1 MTTNQILIGVGLILA
16 LAVGSQVLASRLRIP
31 AIIVLLPAG
40 FIAGALTTDVDPQRL
55 LGPAFE
61 PLVSLSVA
69 VILYDAGLS
78 LDMGKLKGHTRK
90 VVIRLIVLGVLITWA
105 LAASVAA
112 PLLGMSRGAAVML
125 GIILV
130 VSGPTVV
137 GPLLSFV
144 RPKERLQQVL
154 IWEGSL
160 IDPVG
165 GILGALVFHAVVAS
179 TRKGPGSQFSQFAAS
194 VGIGLAGGVIGTA
207 LLWLLLRRLRLGE
220 VLGTTAQLATVI
232 AVAAACD
239 VVREDAGLLAAIFM
253 GLALAN
259 RRGFDVP
266 ARRPFFETL
275 VQLIIGVLFISISAT
290 VTPQSLRH
298 LLLPA
303 LALIAVLVLVARPAA
318 AFASTMRTDLTTG
331 ERAFIGWM
339 APRGIVAAATAS
351 TFAAGLAAKGIG
363 GAAKILPVTFVV
375 IVVTVTLYGLTAMPA
390 ARRLGVSRPDRTR
403 PLLVGGAAWVIELGQ
418 ALQSAGLEVV
428 MWAGLD
434 QQREQIRRAGLELA
448 PGELL
453 AAATGRGARL
463 EGITAVLLLT
473 EEDDFNALAS
483 VLLAESVDGRVYR
496 LAPPQRSH
504 GVVAPYTTGEIL
516 FGQGMTRPAV
526 TGRYQDGARIV
537 TNGAGGVL
545 PAGQDMLF
553 LVRADGQLAAV
564 TQTDTPTPLA
574 GDTIVSLAPALAAQP
589 VDRGRSG
596 LPEVSDDELS
606 RTPDQPA

>member
-1 MTTNQILIGVGLILA
+1 MTTNQILTGVGLILA

-40 FIAGALTTDVDPQRL
+40 FVAGALTSDVNPQNL

-78 LDMGKLKGHTRK
+78 LDMRKLKGHTRK
-90 VVIRLIVLGVLITWA
+90 VVIRLIVLGVLITTA

-112 PLLGMSRGAAVML
+112 PLLGMSRGAALML

-144 RPKERLQQVL
+144 RPTERVQQVL

-165 GILGALVFHAVVAS
+165 GILGALVFHGVVAS
-179 TRKGPGSQFSQFAAS
+179 TSKGPGSQLAQFAAS
-194 VGIGLAGGVIGTA
+194 VGVGVAGGVIGTA
-207 LLWLLLRRLRLGE
+207 LLWLLLRKLRLGE
-220 VLGTTAQLATVI
+220 VLGTTAQLAAVI

-239 VVREDAGLLAAIFM
+239 VIREDTGLIAAIFM

-259 RRGFDVP
+259 RRGFDIP
-266 ARRPFFETL
+266 SRRPFFETL

-290 VTPQSLRH
+290 VTPASLRH
-298 LLLPA
+298 LLLPT
-303 LALIAVLVLVARPAA
+303 LALVAVLVLLARPIV
-318 AFASTMRTDLTTG
+318 AFASTLRTDLTKG

-351 TFAAGLAAKGIG
+351 TFAAGLVAKGIG
-363 GAAKILPVTFVV
+363 GAGKILPATFVV
-375 IVVTVTLYGLTAMPA
+375 IVATVTLYGLTAVPA
-390 ARRLGVSRPDRTR
+390 ARRLGVARPGRTR
-403 PLLVGGAAWVIELGQ
+403 PLLVGGSAWVVDLGR
-418 ALQSAGLEVV
+418 ALKSAGLEVV

-473 EEDDFNALAS
+473 DEDDFNALAS

-504 GVVAPYTTGEIL
+504 GVVAPYTAGEIL
-516 FGQGMTRPAV
+516 FGAGMTRPAIA
-526 TGRYQDGARIV
+526 GRYQDGARIV
-537 TNGAGGVL
+537 TRGADGAL
-545 PAGQDMLF
+545 PAGQELLF

-564 TQTDTPTPLA
+564 TQTGTPAPLA
-574 GDTIVSLAPALAAQP
+574 GDTAVSLAPALAAQP
-589 VDRGRSG
+589 ADPGRSD
-596 LPEVSDDELS
+596 LPEVE
-606 RTPDQPA
+606 RR

>member
-1 MTTNQILIGVGLILA
+1 MTTNQILIGFGLILA
-16 LAVGSQVLASRLRIP
+16 LAAGSQVLASRLRIP

-40 FIAGALTTDVDPQRL
+40 FVAGALTTDVDPQRL

-78 LDMGKLKGHTRK
+78 LDMRKLKGHTRK
-90 VVIRLIVLGVLITWA
+90 VVIRLIVLGVLITWV
-105 LAASVAA
+105 LAAAVAA

-165 GILGALVFHAVVAS
+165 GILGALVFHAVAAS
-179 TRKGPGSQFSQFAAS
+179 TRKGPGSQFLQFAAS
-194 VGIGLAGGVIGTA
+194 VGVGLAGGVIGTA

-259 RRGFDVP
+259 RRGFDVA

-298 LLLPA
+298 LLLPT

-318 AFASTMRTDLTTG
+318 AFASTLRTDLTTG

-390 ARRLGVSRPDRTR
+390 ARRLAVSRPARTR
-403 PLLVGGAAWVIELGQ
+403 PLLVGGAPWVIDLGQ
-418 ALQSAGLEVV
+418 ALQSVGLEVV

-434 QQREQIRRAGLELA
+434 EQREQIRRAGLELA

-473 EEDDFNALAS
+473 DEDDFNALAS

-504 GVVAPYTTGEIL
+504 GVVAPYTSGEIL
-516 FGQGMTRPAV
+516 FGPGMTRPAV
-526 TGRYQDGARIV
+526 TGQYQDGARIV
-537 TNGAGGVL
+537 TSGTGGVL
-545 PAGQDMLF
+545 PAGQEMLF

-564 TQTDTPTPLA
+564 TQTDTPTRLA
-574 GDTIVSLAPALAAQP
+574 GDTIVSLAPALAAQT

>member
-1 MTTNQILIGVGLILA
+1 VLPEAGVTTNQILIGVGLILA
-16 LAVGSQVLASRLRIP
+16 LAAGSQVLAKCLRIP

-40 FIAGALTTDVDPQRL
+40 FVAGALTSDVNPQDL

-78 LDMGKLKGHTRK
+78 LDLRKLKGHTRK
-90 VVIRLIVLGVLITWA
+90 VVIRLIVLGVLITWV
-105 LAASVAA
+105 LAAFLAA

-144 RPKERLQQVL
+144 RPTERLQQVL

-165 GILGALVFHAVVAS
+165 GIFGALVFHAVIAS
-179 TRKGPGSQFSQFAAS
+179 TRKGPGSQLLQFAAS
-194 VGIGLAGGVIGTA
+194 IGVGLAGGVAGTA

-220 VLGTTAQLATVI
+220 VLGTTAQLAAVI

-239 VVREDAGLLAAIFM
+239 VIRDDAGLIAAIFM

-259 RRGFDVP
+259 RRDFDIP

-298 LLLPA
+298 LLLPT
-303 LALIAVLVLVARPAA
+303 LAIVAVLVLVARPIA
-318 AFASTMRTDLTTG
+318 AFASTLRTDLTKG
-331 ERAFIGWM
+331 ERAFVGWM

-351 TFAAGLAAKGIG
+351 TFAAGLVAKGIG
-363 GAAKILPVTFVV
+363 GAAKILPATFVV
-375 IVVTVTLYGLTAMPA
+375 IVATVTLYGLTAVPA
-390 ARRLGVSRPDRTR
+390 ARRLGVSRPARTR
-403 PLLVGGAAWVIELGQ
+403 PLLVGGAPWVIELGQ

-473 EEDDFNALAS
+473 DEDDFNALAS
-483 VLLAESVDGRVYR
+483 VLLAESVEGRVYR

-516 FGQGMTRPAV
+516 FGNGMTRPAV

-537 TNGAGGVL
+537 TYGADGAV
-545 PAGQDMLF
+545 PAGQELLF
-553 LVRADGQLAAV
+553 RVRTDGQLAAV
-564 TQTDTPTPLA
+564 TQTSTPAPQA
-574 GDTIVSLAPALAAQP
+574 GDTTVSLGPALAEQP
-589 VDRGRSG
+589 ADASHSG
-596 LPEVSDDELS
+596 LPGVE
-606 RTPDQPA
+606 RQ